1 MIIDPS
7 LVIILIPSKFPP
19 IQRSCVAN
27 KRMDQQTEPNS
38 KEIAASVEFQQIK
51 LGKSRKMFYN
61 HPLESEQNQSV
72 TGNIHSTQ
80 KKLKQTV
87 KHKLRICSTT
97 FGFDISSL
105 ILY

>member
-1 MIIDPS
+1 
-7 LVIILIPSKFPP
+7 
-19 IQRSCVAN
+19 
-27 KRMDQQTEPNS
+27 
-38 KEIAASVEFQQIK
+38 
-51 LGKSRKMFYN
+51 MFYN

-80 KKLKQTV
+80 KKRKQTV